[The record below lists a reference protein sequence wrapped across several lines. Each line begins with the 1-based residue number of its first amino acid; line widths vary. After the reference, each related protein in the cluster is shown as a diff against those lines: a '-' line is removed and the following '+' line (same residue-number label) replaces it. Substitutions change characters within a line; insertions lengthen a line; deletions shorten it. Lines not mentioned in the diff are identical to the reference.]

1 MDFDLAE
8 RRRQGKIV
16 PRKKPLS
23 GQVKK
28 VISLLIFTLLFL
40 IVILSIVYLLNT
52 TQSSQKGYTLKQE
65 QLKKDDLL
73 LQNRGLV
80 QNIIEA
86 MSFDKIEESELVK
99 GMEKAENPI
108 YIKDE
113 KTE

>member
-16 PRKKPLS
+16 TRKKPLS

-65 QLKKDDLL
+65 QLRKDDLQL
-73 LQNRGLV
+73 ENRGLV
-80 QNIIEA
+80 QNIIQA
-86 MSFDKIEESELVK
+86 MSFDKIEQSEIVK
-99 GMEKAENPI
+99 SMTKVENPL
-108 YIKDE
+108 YIEADQQ
-113 KTE
+113 